1 MRLAIPTEM
10 FETDP
15 IVAFVAEAIGRK
27 YIFSA
32 SLHAMA
38 SYS

>member
-1 MRLAIPTEM
+1 M

-15 IVAFVAEAIGRK
+15 IVAFAAEAIGRR

-32 SLHAMA
+32 SLHAMD
-38 SYS
+38 SYA

>member
-1 MRLAIPTEM
+1 ML
-10 FETDP
+10 ETDP
-15 IVAFVAEAIGRK
+15 IIAFAAEAIGRK

-32 SLHAMA
+32 SLHAMD